1 MYYLQSLHRSA
12 FNLYDLLENLLE
24 WSMMQRGMIKFNP
37 TNYNLYEMI
46 DQNFEVLKQKSVQKD
61 ISLINEVDQ
70 SITVHADERMVNT
83 VIRNLIT
90 NAIKFTPK
98 GGKVTVSSQ
107 FKEEN
112 STEIT
117 IADTGVGIAQDTIKK
132 LFRIDEKIS
141 TLGTENEPS
150 TGLGLLL
157 CKDFIEKHG
166 GKIWVESEIGKGSR
180 FIFSL
185 PHSEKE

>member
-1 MYYLQSLHRSA
+1 MESEKRLTELNVTKDKFFSIIAHDLRSPFQGLLGLIDLLVSSSEEFTHEELMYSLHRSA

-107 FKEEN
+107 FKDYCRYRRGN
-112 STEIT
+112 
-117 IADTGVGIAQDTIKK
+117 
-132 LFRIDEKIS
+132 R
-141 TLGTENEPS
+141 P
-150 TGLGLLL
+150 
-157 CKDFIEKHG
+157 
-166 GKIWVESEIGKGSR
+166 R
-180 FIFSL
+180 YY
-185 PHSEKE
+185 